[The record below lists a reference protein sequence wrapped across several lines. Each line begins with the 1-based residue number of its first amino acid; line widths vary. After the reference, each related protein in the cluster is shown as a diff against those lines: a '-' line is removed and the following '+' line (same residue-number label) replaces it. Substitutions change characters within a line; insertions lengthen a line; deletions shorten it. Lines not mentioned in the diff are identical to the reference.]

1 MKYLICYDI
10 PETKIR
16 TKVVKYL
23 QEFSYRLQYSVFLG
37 EGSRTDIEQTKAR
50 LKNFVVDSPK
60 SRFIILP
67 LSAENLQAWW
77 LYGTALEEKKDF
89 LIA

>member
-1 MKYLICYDI
+1 LQYLICYDI

-23 QEFSYRLQYSVFLG
+23 QKFSYRLQYSVFLG
-37 EGSRTDIEQTKAR
+37 EGSRTEMEQTKAR
-50 LKNFVVDSPK
+50 LKNFVANSPK

-67 LSAENLQAWW
+67 LTEENLQNWW
-77 LYGTALEEKKDF
+77 VYGTVLEEKMVPV
-89 LIA
+89 L